1 MLYPSDK
8 IALRAESGN
17 VTYKQLLARAK
28 TFSLSITGQEKVLI
42 LSENRPAWT
51 YAVFGIWQTGAI
63 TVPVDATSTATD
75 IAYIIDDCKPESM
88 FVSDGRIALAQEAL
102 KLSTHQPNVINIDE
116 TEKEAICKENVIE
129 PEEFRYDKDNISLI
143 VYTSGTT
150 GSPKGV
156 MLTFD
161 NIMANIGAVSD
172 EVKIFQEGL
181 ITMALLPLHH
191 ILPFLGTLVAPLTTG
206 GSIAFCPSMAAG
218 DLMKT
223 LQDHKVNMIIGVPR
237 LYATLVKGI
246 MDKVNASAAG
256 RTMYKVCEKLQ
267 WAWLSKLVFGEVHKK
282 MGGHVKFLVSGGAA
296 LDAPIAKNLK
306 TLGFDLL
313 EGYGMTEASPII
325 TFTRPHKLLPGSA
338 GQPMPSVQVEI
349 RDGEICAKGRNIM
362 KGYYNR
368 PEETAQVLKD
378 GWLYTGDLGYLDDKQ
393 RLFITGRRKEIIVLS
408 NGKNVNPHEVE
419 YKIEN
424 YAAMIKECGVMPN
437 ADLLHAIIV
446 PTDVLAS
453 TMTDDQ
459 IREKIKWDVIEPYN
473 KEVAPYKKIMSFSIY
488 RGELPRTKL
497 DKLQRF
503 RLPQILEEIEKKNNT
518 SNPKS
523 AEDIKSEE
531 NLTKEYCVIRD
542 YIEEEKHC
550 KVTPEKHIEMD
561 LAFDS
566 LDKVGLQVFLQNTF
580 GLEVTTEQI
589 ASFASVG
596 AMAAWVA
603 ESKTRIEVEKV
614 DWAQILKQHA
624 KVRLPE
630 TWATGNIFMTI
641 TKPLFKL
648 YFKLSSKGA
657 DNIPADGPVIY
668 APNHQSFLDGLFVMS
683 FLKWRSIKNT
693 YFYAKEEHVRRP
705 ITKFIADHH
714 NVIVLDM
721 NNIKESIQ
729 KLGEALKKKKNI
741 IIFPEGTRTNDGKL
755 GEFKKTFA
763 ILSKELG
770 VPVVPVSIKG
780 AFEAMPKGSIFP
792 RPKPVKVEFLKPIYP
807 NSRSYQDLTNE
818 VCKRIEENQA
828 S

>member
-8 IALRAESGN
+8 IALRAENGN
-17 VTYKQLLARAK
+17 VTYKQLLSRAK
-28 TFSLSITGQEKVLI
+28 TFSATIANQEKVLI
-42 LSENRPAWT
+42 LSENRPAWA
-51 YAVFGIWQTGAI
+51 YAVFGIWQAGAI

-88 FVSDGRIALAQEAL
+88 FVSEGRTSLAQEAL
-102 KLSTHQPNVINIDE
+102 AIASHKPTIINIDNIE
-116 TEKEAICKENVIE
+116 AEAISKENSTTA
-129 PEEFRYDKDNISLI
+129 EEFKYDQERVALI

-161 NIMANIGAVSD
+161 NMMANIGAVSE
-172 EVKIFQEGL
+172 EVKIFRKDL

-191 ILPFLGTLVAPLTTG
+191 ILPLLGTLVAPLVTE

-223 LQDHKVNMIIGVPR
+223 LKDHKVNMIIGVPR

-246 MDKVNASAAG
+246 MDKINASAAG
-256 RTMYKVCEKLQ
+256 RIMYKLCEKLQ
-267 WAWLSKLVFGEVHKK
+267 CAWLSKAIFGEVHKK
-282 MGGHVKFLVSGGAA
+282 MGGHIEYLVSGGAA
-296 LDAPIAKNLK
+296 LDAEIAKTLK
-306 TLGFDLL
+306 TLGFNLL

-325 TFTRPHKLLPGSA
+325 AFTRPHKLVPGSA

-368 PEETAQVLKD
+368 PEETAQILKD

-408 NGKNVNPHEVE
+408 NGKNVNPHEIE

-424 YAAMIKECGVMPN
+424 YAAMVKECGIMPN

-446 PTDVLAS
+446 PADALAAS
-453 TMTDDQ
+453 LTDDQ
-459 IREKIKWDVIEPYN
+459 IREKIKWEVIEPYN
-473 KEVAPYKKIMSFSIY
+473 KDVAPYKKVMSFSIY
-488 RGELPRTKL
+488 RGDLPRTKL
-497 DKLQRF
+497 EKLQRF
-503 RLPQILEEIEKKNNT
+503 RLPQILEEIENANNANKPVEKKAD
-518 SNPKS
+518 SDES
-523 AEDIKSEE
+523 LS
-531 NLTKEYCVIRD
+531 KEYCIIRD
-542 YIEEEKHC
+542 YIQEEKHC
-550 KVTPEKHIEMD
+550 KVSPEKHIEMD

-580 GLEVTTEQI
+580 GLEVSTEQI
-589 ASFASVG
+589 AQFASVG
-596 AMAAWVA
+596 TMAAWVA

-624 KVRLPE
+624 KVRLPQ
-630 TWATGNIFMTI
+630 TWATGNLFVTL

-657 DNIPADGPVIY
+657 DNIPEDGPVIY

-693 YFYAKEEHVRRP
+693 YFYAKQEHVRRP
-705 ITKFIADHH
+705 ITKFIANHH

-721 NNIKESIQ
+721 NNIKDSIQ

-741 IIFPEGTRTNDGKL
+741 IIFPEGTRTMDGKL

-792 RPKPVKVEFLKPIYP
+792 RPRPVKVEFLKPIYP
-807 NSRSYQDLTNE
+807 NSHSYQDLTNE
-818 VCKRIEENQA
+818 VCRKIKENL
-828 S
+828 SI

>member
-1 MLYPSDK
+1 MIKPTDI
-8 IALRAESGN
+8 IALRAENGN
-17 VTYKQLLARAK
+17 VSYKQLLARTK
-28 TFSLSITGQEKVLI
+28 TFSSYVAGQEKTII
-42 LSENRPAWT
+42 LSENRPAWA
-51 YAVFGIWQTGAI
+51 YAVFGIWQAGSV

-75 IAYIIDDCKPESM
+75 IAYIIDDCMPETM
-88 FVSDGRIALAQEAL
+88 FVSEGRMALAYEAL
-102 KLSTHQPNVINIDE
+102 KIATHQPQILSVDSL
-116 TEKEAICKENVIE
+116 EAESIANESSVTPTAFE
-129 PEEFRYDKDNISLI
+129 ADKDKIAFI

-156 MLTFD
+156 MLSFE
-161 NIMANIGAVSD
+161 NILANIDAVSK
-172 EVKIFQEGL
+172 EVHIFQKDL

-191 ILPFLGTLVAPLTTG
+191 ILPLLGTLIAPLITE

-218 DLMKT
+218 DLMNT
-223 LQDHKVNMIIGVPR
+223 LQTHKVNMIIGVPR
-237 LYATLVKGI
+237 LYSTLVKGI
-246 MDKVNASAAG
+246 MDKVNSSVAG
-256 RTMYKVCEKLQ
+256 RIMYKICEQLQ
-267 WAWLSKLVFGEVHKK
+267 CSLISRRVFAEVHKK

-296 LDAPIAKNLK
+296 LDAGIAKNLK

-325 TFTRPHKLLPGSA
+325 AFTRPHKLLPGSA

-362 KGYYNR
+362 RGYYNR

-408 NGKNVNPHEVE
+408 NGKNVNPVEIE

-424 YAAMIKECGVMPN
+424 YAAMVKECGVMPN

-446 PTDVLAS
+446 PTDDVATS
-453 TMTDDQ
+453 MSDEQ
-459 IREKIKWDVIEPYN
+459 IREKLKWDVIEPYN
-473 KEVAPYKKIMSFSIY
+473 KEVAPYKKVMSFSVY
-488 RGELPRTKL
+488 RGSLPRTKL

-503 RLPQILEEIEKKNNT
+503 RLPQILDEVENKGKKQVADEVK
-518 SNPKS
+518 P
-523 AEDIKSEE
+523 EE
-531 NLTKEYCVIRD
+531 NFSKEYCVIRD
-542 YIEEEKHC
+542 YIQEEKHC
-550 KVTPEKHIEMD
+550 KVSPDKHIEMD

-580 GLEVTTEQI
+580 GVEVSTDQI
-589 ASFASVG
+589 AGFASVG
-596 AMAAWVA
+596 AMADWVA
-603 ESKTRIEVEKV
+603 QSKTRIEVEKV

-624 KVRLPE
+624 KVRLPAS
-630 TWATGNIFMTI
+630 WATGNIFMTL
-641 TKPLFKL
+641 TKPFFKL

-657 DNIPADGPVIY
+657 DNIPEDGPVIY

-721 NNIKESIQ
+721 SNIKESIQ

-792 RPKPVKVEFLKPIYP
+792 RPRPVKVEFLKPIYP

-828 S
+828 I

>member
-1 MLYPSDK
+1 MIKPTDR
-8 IALRAESGN
+8 IALRANDGN
-17 VTYKQLLARAK
+17 ITYKQFLARTN
-28 TFSLSITGQEKVLI
+28 TFASRVAGQEKALI
-42 LSENRPAWT
+42 LSENRPAWA
-51 YAVFGIWQTGAI
+51 YAVFGIWQAGAI

-75 IAYIIDDCKPESM
+75 IAYIIDDCQPETM
-88 FVSDGRIALAQEAL
+88 FVSEGRMSLAMDALREANH
-102 KLSTHQPNVINIDE
+102 KPAIVNIDE
-116 TEKEAICKENVIE
+116 TEAEAVRAETSVT
-129 PEEFRYDKDNISLI
+129 PSDFTYDNDKVAFI

-156 MLTFD
+156 MLTFE
-161 NIMANIGAVSD
+161 NIMANIDAVSK
-172 EVKIFQEGL
+172 EVKIFRKDL
-181 ITMALLPLHH
+181 CTMALLPLHH
-191 ILPFLGTLVAPLTTG
+191 ILPLLGTLIAPLVTD

-237 LYATLVKGI
+237 LYSTLVKGI
-246 MDKVNASAAG
+246 MDKVNSSSAG
-256 RTMYKVCEKLQ
+256 RIMYKLCEKLQ
-267 WAWLSKLVFGEVHKK
+267 WARLSRTVFGEVHKK
-282 MGGHVKFLVSGGAA
+282 MGGHVKFLVCGGAA
-296 LDAPIAKNLK
+296 LDAAIAKNLK

-325 TFTRPHKLLPGSA
+325 AFTRPHKLLPGSA
-338 GQPMPSVQVEI
+338 GQPMPSVKVEI

-368 PEETAQVLKD
+368 PGETAQVLKD

-408 NGKNVNPHEVE
+408 NGKNVNPVEIE

-424 YAAMIKECGVMPN
+424 YAAMVKECGVMPN

-446 PTDVLAS
+446 PTDDIAAS
-453 TMTDDQ
+453 MTDDE
-459 IREKIKWDVIEPYN
+459 IREKLKWDVIEPYN
-473 KEVAPYKKIMSFSIY
+473 KEVAPYKKVMSFSIY

-497 DKLQRF
+497 EKLQRF
-503 RLPQILEEIEKKNNT
+503 RLPQLLEEMETKVKKP
-518 SNPKS
+518 SLPEESK
-523 AEDIKSEE
+523 EE
-531 NLTKEYCVIRD
+531 NLSKEYCVIRD
-542 YIEEEKHC
+542 YIQDEKHC
-550 KVTPEKHIEMD
+550 KVSPEKHIEMD

-580 GLEVTTEQI
+580 GVEVTTDQI
-589 ASFASVG
+589 AGFASVG
-596 AMAAWVA
+596 AMADWVA
-603 ESKTRIEVEKV
+603 QTKTRIEVEKV

-630 TWATGNIFMTI
+630 TWATGNIFMTL
-641 TKPLFKL
+641 TRPLFKL
-648 YFKLSSKGA
+648 YFKLSGKGA
-657 DNIPADGPVIY
+657 DNIPEDGPVIY

-721 NNIKESIQ
+721 SNIKESIQ

-792 RPKPVKVEFLKPIYP
+792 RPRPVKVEFLKPIYP
-807 NSRSYQDLTNE
+807 NSKSYQSITNE

-828 S
+828 N